1 MQLLIVVAT
10 CFLSSVIWSSN
21 SQEEKETTQFQ
32 EILSQELLDA
42 AAVHRAFDPKLIS
55 RWRQRYTDFMDDPK
69 NRINRETVGYFLA
82 PYFYKLRSAFVDENL
97 ELGERNHDPQKFRFR
112 YEICIENQF
121 CHEVEREL
129 VITNQTESFTLG
141 RGHFNLLDMTLP
153 NPDKL
158 DKIAECDRTLSRMH
172 LEFIPLAN
180 GQVMFFDAFSIEGI
194 EVCGPDALDPPTF
207 MKIYKNAE
215 RTYEPLYLP
224 SEPGGKLFLRV
235 ARGLLTV
242 ENLGSGS

>member
-42 AAVHRAFDPKLIS
+42 AAVHRAFDPELIS
-55 RWRQRYTDFMDDPK
+55 RWRQRYTDFMNDRK
-69 NRINRETVGYFLA
+69 NTINRETVGYFLA
-82 PYFYKLRSAFVDENL
+82 PYFNKLRAAFVDENL
-97 ELGERNHDPQKFRFR
+97 ELGQRNQAPQKFRFR
-112 YEICIENQF
+112 YEICIQNRF

-129 VITNQTESFTLG
+129 LITNQSETFTLG
-141 RGHFNLLDMTLP
+141 RGSFNLLDMTLP
-153 NPDKL
+153 NPNNL
-158 DKIAECDRTLSRMH
+158 DEIAERDRTLSRMH

-180 GQVMFFDAFSIEGI
+180 GQVMFFDVFSIEGI
-194 EVCGPDALDPPTF
+194 EVCGADALDPPTF

-224 SEPGGKLFLRV
+224 SAPGEKLYLRV
-235 ARGLLTV
+235 SRGLLTV
-242 ENLGSGS
+242 ENLGSDV